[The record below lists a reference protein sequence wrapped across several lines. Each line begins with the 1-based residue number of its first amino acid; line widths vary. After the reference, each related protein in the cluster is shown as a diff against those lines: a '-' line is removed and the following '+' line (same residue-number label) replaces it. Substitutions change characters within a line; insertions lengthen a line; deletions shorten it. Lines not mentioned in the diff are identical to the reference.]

1 MSYYLSKATLDGLLL
16 RILPAILFAVPLYPM
31 SGFQPGAPQV
41 ALFFC
46 VLAVFSAA
54 VGALSMAVTVGFG
67 TAGRASLVMNLVLLL
82 SLLFAGFL
90 VNVSSIT
97 PTLRWVASLSVFRY
111 AFEAMTTSEMS
122 GIELTFAAP
131 TGPGSQPIT
140 VQGLPGAGAGGG
152 GGGLSVD
159 LKGDTFLQAI
169 GLDSRKLLV
178 DVIAIDLYWA
188 AALLLGVSLL
198 YYTMPRALVVR
209 APEGSGSGE
218 GSRRGGKA
226 GAGAGG
232 VSKASSFG
240 SLTGRCGG
248 GGRK

>member
-1 MSYYLSKATLDGLLL
+1 M
-16 RILPAILFAVPLYPM
+16 LFAIPLYPM

-90 VNVSSIT
+90 VNVNSIT
-97 PTLRWVASLSVFRY
+97 PALRWVASLSVFRY
-111 AFEAMTTSEMS
+111 AFEAMTTNEMS

-140 VQGLPGAGAGGG
+140 VQGLGPSGGG
-152 GGGLSVD
+152 AGGLSVD

-178 DVIAIDLYWA
+178 DVIAIDLYWLA
-188 AALLLGVSLL
+188 AVLLGVSLL

-209 APEGSGSGE
+209 APEGSE
-218 GSRRGGKA
+218 GSRRGGRKE
-226 GAGAGG
+226 GE
-232 VSKASSFG
+232 VSKNSSFA
-240 SLTGRCGG
+240 SLTGRFV
-248 GGRK
+248 GRNK

>member
-1 MSYYLSKATLDGLLL
+1 
-16 RILPAILFAVPLYPM
+16 M

-90 VNVSSIT
+90 VNVNSIT

-131 TGPGSQPIT
+131 TGPGAQPIT
-140 VQGLPGAGAGGG
+140 VQGLPGGGA

-169 GLDSRKLLV
+169 GLDSRKLLL
-178 DVIAIDLYWA
+178 DVIAIDLYWLA
-188 AALLLGVSLL
+188 AVLLGVSLL

-209 APEGSGSGE
+209 APEGSE
-218 GSRRGGKA
+218 GSRRGGRKG
-226 GAGAGG
+226 GAEQNNGEGG
-232 VSKASSFG
+232 GGQVSKTSSFA
-240 SLTGRCGG
+240 SLTGRLV
-248 GGRK
+248 GRGNNK